1 MDYKLDSW
9 KLSPGSDFSGKSS
22 FVSKIEDK
30 NQTISQ
36 FYHIFDNFLFNG
48 TR

>member
-1 MDYKLDSW
+1 MDYKFDSW

-22 FVSKIEDK
+22 FVAKIEDR

-36 FYHIFDNFLFNG
+36 CYHIFEFFI
-48 TR
+48 